1 MELGK
6 QIKKYRNE
14 RSLSQDALAEKVF
27 VSRQTI
33 SNWEND
39 KSYPDVNSLV
49 LLSQVFE
56 VSLDQLIKGDVEKM
70 TEQINSS
77 DGRKE
82 FEHLSIV
89 FTVLFLAIL
98 ITPVPLVH
106 FLSYVGMVIWIV
118 ILEAGI
124 FVAYRV
130 EKEKRKF
137 DTQTFREIQ
146 AFLDGKSLGVCQ
158 PRECIARFET
168 IYRPGMLRAVA
179 RCREHIC
186 GEDAVRTAGPV
197 AAVRLLAESDT
208 PSGPLVWID
217 VMLIDSEGR
226 WNDAEDRVLTITKKG
241 GAELLAFGSAN
252 PRAGTYPSGI
262 TETYKGRAQIIL
274 RRTDDPC
281 TIIVTASNG
290 ENATLTI

>member
-1 MELGK
+1 MGDFDITGFRRPASYFR
-6 QIKKYRNE
+6 QIAAGL
-14 RSLSQDALAEKVF
+14 RSAPYIAVQNPHHYG
-27 VSRQTI
+27 Q
-33 SNWEND
+33 
-39 KSYPDVNSLV
+39 P
-49 LLSQVFE
+49 
-56 VSLDQLIKGDVEKM
+56 LIKTPWVISDATHSWTWPGCEGTPAVIEVYSNAETVE
-70 TEQINSS
+70 
-77 DGRKE
+77 
-82 FEHLSIV
+82 L
-89 FTVLFLAIL
+89 
-98 ITPVPLVH
+98 
-106 FLSYVGMVIWIV
+106 
-118 ILEAGI
+118 
-124 FVAYRV
+124 
-130 EKEKRKF
+130 
-137 DTQTFREIQ
+137 
-146 AFLDGKSLGVCQ
+146 FLDGKSLGVCH